1 MEKNKIVSKRIK
13 KIRVKPNQDV
23 YDIKTEK
30 NHNFFANDLCVH
42 NCDYRGELMIILHNL
57 SDKSFIVNHGDRIA
71 QCVINKFEHADFNE
85 VEEFPQN
92 ILKNDRGG
100 GFGSTGIK

>member
-1 MEKNKIVSKRIK
+1 MKYLKIV
-13 KIRVKPNQDV
+13 KIEHVPTEPIYHLTV
-23 YDIKTEK
+23 EK